1 MKHIYKHTLL
11 LILILAL
18 ASNSMTTFAS
28 QPNNCA
34 SYDLEKG
41 GTQTFYIL
49 NEDGDYDEIIIE
61 EIPGSTR
68 VDNGT
73 YKITHKALAWTAG
86 FYVTSSNNKITK
98 AFSPFYTVS
107 IGKISSD
114 YLVHNNSTTATYSF
128 LYTNLGIDF
137 STGVIALIENNNL
150 IVSKK

>member
-18 ASNSMTTFAS
+18 AGNSMTTFAS
-28 QPNNCA
+28 QQNNCA

-49 NEDGDYDEIIIE
+49 NEDGDYDEITIE
-61 EIPGSTR
+61 EIPGNTR

-86 FYVTSSNNKITK
+86 FYVTISNNKITN
-98 AFSPFYTVS
+98 AYSPFYETFS
-107 IGKISSD
+107 GKISNP
-114 YLVHNNSTTATYSF
+114 LLTRNSNTTATYSF
-128 LYTNLGIDF
+128 VHTFALIKHN
-137 STGVIALIENNNL
+137 TGVIASIENNNL
-150 IVSKK
+150 IISKK

>member
-1 MKHIYKHTLL
+1 MKHMYKHTLL
-11 LILILAL
+11 LILILTL
-18 ASNSMTTFAS
+18 VSNTMLTFAS
-28 QPNNCA
+28 TETSFA

-49 NEDGDYDEIIIE
+49 NEDGDYEEIIVE
-61 EIPGSTR
+61 EIPGKTR

-86 FYVTSSNNKITK
+86 FYVTISNNKITK

-114 YLVHNNSTTATYSF
+114 YLVHNNSTTAMYSF
-128 LYTNLGIDF
+128 LYTNLGINF
-137 STGVIALIENNNL
+137 STGVIASIENNSLN
-150 IVSKK
+150 VSKK